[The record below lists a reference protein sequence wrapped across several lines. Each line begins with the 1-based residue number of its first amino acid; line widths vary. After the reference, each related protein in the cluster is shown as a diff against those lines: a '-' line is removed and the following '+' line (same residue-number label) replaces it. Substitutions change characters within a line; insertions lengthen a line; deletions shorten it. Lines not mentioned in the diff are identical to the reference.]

1 MIRKRF
7 WRIRRHQR
15 SDRASTEPRSPV
27 ARADTREGTEPD
39 PRFSFANERTFLAW
53 SRTALALVVAG
64 LAVTQLL
71 LPFPGIPWGRHI
83 IGVPL
88 MNRLT
93 SGLPPAPG

>member
-1 MIRKRF
+1 MFARF
-7 WRIRRHQR
+7 LLI
-15 SDRASTEPRSPV
+15 ALV
-27 ARADTREGTEPD
+27 G
-39 PRFSFANERTFLAW
+39 TFLAW

-88 MNRLT
+88 MNRLA